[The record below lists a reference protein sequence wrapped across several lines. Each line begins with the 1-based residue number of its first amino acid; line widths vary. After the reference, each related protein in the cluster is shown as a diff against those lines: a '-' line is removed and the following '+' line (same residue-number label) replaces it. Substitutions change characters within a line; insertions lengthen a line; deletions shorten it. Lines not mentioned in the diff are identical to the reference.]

1 MNTGQTSDL
10 WDISNKPHT
19 KTKLEILR
27 KCFDV
32 WLTIWNNQNWASR
45 EWYVMD
51 LFAGRGTYTDNE
63 QIVSGSPLIYL
74 ETIAEKRD
82 KLRNNLKIK
91 LFLVERDTSNFRCL
105 KENVDRFIE
114 ENPQIKNMVKV
125 EYFNDDCNEVIG
137 KIISQIE
144 NTSKHPLFVFID
156 PYGLDGIRA
165 TEEIVGLR
173 NPKDIMF
180 NYMLV
185 GVRRASGIARKAHY
199 GSEPT
204 SKEIKTAE
212 TLMDFL
218 GNAVDLVDESGGKVL
233 DTKLLVRFAS
243 LFTSQGLKVVAYDM
257 PYPDRDDVLYYLLFA
272 SRKPAIANIVKD
284 IYARQKESSNQ
295 PSLFGRDFY
304 KDGIITVTSKLQQMR
319 RKSLL
324 YKTGVEYGNWTIN
337 HIVGCMHGCKFPCY
351 AYMMSKRFGRAKSYD
366 DWIKPRIVANAFELL
381 EKEIPKYKNQIDF
394 VHLSFMTDPF
404 MYDSEEKDLVPEIKD
419 LTLGIVKRL
428 NKEGIRATILTKGF
442 YPGEVLG
449 TELLKSNEYGITLV
463 SLSSEFKQRFEP
475 FSAPY
480 EKRVDS
486 LKKLS
491 DAGCKTWVSIEPYPT
506 PNLDETCENGIE
518 DLLEKIGFVDK
529 IVFGK
534 MNYNVES
541 SKFSD
546 NEGFYRKMSGTVI
559 DFCERNEIK
568 YHIKHGTPYSREE
581 TKGIFTKENCD

>member
-1 MNTGQTSDL
+1 MNTGQANDL
-10 WDISNKPHT
+10 WDISNRPHT

-27 KCFDV
+27 KWFGV

-51 LFAGRGTYTDNE
+51 LFAGRGTYADKE

-125 EYFNDDCNEVIG
+125 EYFNDDCNEVTG
-137 KIISQIE
+137 EIISQIE

-156 PYGLDGIRA
+156 PYGLDGIKA
-165 TEEIVGLR
+165 TEELVELR

-199 GSEPT
+199 GAELT
-204 SKEIKTAE
+204 SREIKTAE

-218 GNAVDLVDESGGKVL
+218 GDDIDLVDESGGKIL
-233 DTKLLVRFAS
+233 DTKLLIRFAS

-257 PYPDRDDVLYYLLFA
+257 PYPDRKDVLYYLLFA

-284 IYARQKESSNQ
+284 IYARQKESPQ
-295 PSLFGRDFY
+295 LTLFEDFHRE
-304 KDGIITVTSKLQQMR
+304 GIITVASKVEQIE

-324 YKTGVEYGNWTIN
+324 YETGVEYGNWTIN
-337 HIVGCMHGCKFPCY
+337 HVLGCMHGCRFPCY
-351 AYMMSKRFGRAKSYD
+351 AYMMSKRFGRSKSYD
-366 DWIKPRIVANAFELL
+366 DWVKPRIVANALKLL
-381 EKEIPKYKNQIDF
+381 EKEIPKYKDQIDF

-404 MYDSEEKDLVPEIKD
+404 MYDSEERDLVPEIKA
-419 LTLGIVKRL
+419 LTLEIVKRL
-428 NKEGIRATILTKGF
+428 NKAGIRVTILTKGF
-442 YPGEVLG
+442 YPSKVLDSG
-449 TELLKSNEYGITLV
+449 LLKSNEYGITLV

-480 EKRVDS
+480 EKRIDS

-506 PNLDETCENGIE
+506 PNLDETCENGIG
-518 DLLEKIGFVDK
+518 DLLEKVGFVDK

-534 MNYNVES
+534 LNYNVES
-541 SKFSD
+541 SKFPES
-546 NEGFYRKMSGTVI
+546 ESFYRKTARTVI
-559 DFCERNEIK
+559 DFCERNGIK
-568 YHIKHGTPYSREE
+568 YHIKLGTPYSKEE
-581 TKGIFTKENCD
+581 TKDIFREENRD